1 MWTDGISAIKFVQCF
16 TIKTKSSG
24 NSTVAKLQR
33 VSFAFVDHVLTFFL
47 IPLVPLLRL
56 QRAIKS
62 RFLCVKTIDNSI
74 KKFSYN
80 EHPLITTNFCIF
92 FTHKSGIWCLTK
104 GSHEL
109 WYMYI
114 SGGYQGGTA
123 GQVYQ
128 APPGYMPAGSA
139 AGQQHPSYMQPGSTV
154 VVQPQPSV
162 VIVGGCPACRVRY
175 WKQFFFHS

>member
-1 MWTDGISAIKFVQCF
+1 MKNV
-16 TIKTKSSG
+16 
-24 NSTVAKLQR
+24 
-33 VSFAFVDHVLTFFL
+33 HVFKAAQA
-47 IPLVPLLRL
+47 R
-56 QRAIKS
+56 RA
-62 RFLCVKTIDNSI
+62 
-74 KKFSYN
+74 Y
-80 EHPLITTNFCIF
+80 F
-92 FTHKSGIWCLTK
+92 FTHKSGIRCLTK

-162 VIVGGCPACRVRY
+162 VIVGGCPRMQSKILETICFSFLKSRRFY
-175 WKQFFFHS
+175 YQT